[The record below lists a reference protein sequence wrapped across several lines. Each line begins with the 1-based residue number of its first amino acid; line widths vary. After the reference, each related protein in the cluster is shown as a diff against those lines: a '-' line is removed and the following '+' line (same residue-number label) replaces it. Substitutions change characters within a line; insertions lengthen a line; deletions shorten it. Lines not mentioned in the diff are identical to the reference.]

1 MKNDNKKKR
10 ILGVPRRRF
19 LAYSFLIGIA
29 FIFIIIFLVLHVK
42 FQNLIINFC
51 LNIFGSLFVTVIF
64 GYIIDLIS
72 QREVIEFEKSKRIF
86 YIQPIVEK
94 INNLIAQV
102 ILLNNKNK
110 TLKCE
115 NIQLDYF
122 KSAMKNLYSKY
133 FEYLEKLTDKQKTLP
148 EEKKAFAIKSA
159 IEKWLKEIIKSID
172 TILNNAQNDM
182 IVSHL
187 LNNMEK
193 LELKTL
199 RDTAN
204 ELHLPYLDIIN
215 FDKNGQ
221 IIKYDWPKN
230 NPPIDDRVKGNY
242 ITSICLFVSIINTL
256 MKNVNE
262 FKFIGNIKFKTL
274 TIPLDPN
281 KLIVYDRVIK
291 IE

>member
-1 MKNDNKKKR
+1 M
-10 ILGVPRRRF
+10 
-19 LAYSFLIGIA
+19 
-29 FIFIIIFLVLHVK
+29 
-42 FQNLIINFC
+42 
-51 LNIFGSLFVTVIF
+51 TT
-64 GYIIDLIS
+64 DLLLT
-72 QREVIEFEKSKRIF
+72 QYQKSKLFNYNYYFSITF
-86 YIQPIVEK
+86 DSVKDKVVYYKILYGKSDDYFIDKKTSTNKIV
-94 INNLIAQV
+94 ITRYS
-102 ILLNNKNK
+102 ILRLS
-110 TLKCE
+110 

-221 IIKYDWPKN
+221 IIKYD
-230 NPPIDDRVKGNY
+230 
-242 ITSICLFVSIINTL
+242 
-256 MKNVNE
+256 
-262 FKFIGNIKFKTL
+262 
-274 TIPLDPN
+274 
-281 KLIVYDRVIK
+281 
-291 IE
+291 